1 MPKRFSMTPLAL
13 AVLVAVS
20 ALQLGPLQAQG
31 APVTTTVLAK
41 GTIINGRFVRSFSLD
56 GSALTVAPYAGVAT
70 PLSPA
75 RRAALWATAPLSG
88 MVQGLGLGVVTVSPT
103 RTKQSGTP
111 RVTSLVRVLAWVGLV
126 KGSEISY
133 GCPAMRAS
141 RHYSTVVPPANGWQ
155 AVIVPLNPQ
164 KSIAV
169 FSARRNICGFL
180 HGSSITTGYE
190 QLSTTWQLVRG
201 NVVLS
206 IPVCGSVVGF
216 DSGGNEYTGVGTLT
230 GWVSVLERPL
240 TTHCSHATT
249 YDEGTRYRWTVT
261 KHGPTGPLP
270 QVTFSTAHGA

>member
-1 MPKRFSMTPLAL
+1 MFVRRAVFRMPKRFSMTPLAL

-169 FSARRNICGFL
+169 FRPVVISAGSFTDPQSRRATSNCPRR
-180 HGSSITTGYE
+180 GSSSAATSFY
-190 QLSTTWQLVRG
+190 LSRSVDPWSD
-201 NVVLS
+201 S
-206 IPVCGSVVGF
+206 IAAVMS
-216 DSGGNEYTGVGTLT
+216 
-230 GWVSVLERPL
+230 
-240 TTHCSHATT
+240 
-249 YDEGTRYRWTVT
+249 TR
-261 KHGPTGPLP
+261 
-270 QVTFSTAHGA
+270 A